1 MEFLPMDFSFPASPI
16 PDLCLCTVYHDSSV
30 SAFLICLKRAVLHC
44 LRNKPSANHK
54 RISFRI
60 IKIRN
65 SFFLF
70 LLRNGRERTVQF
82 RSCPAFLFVAY
93 YIRKSSGDYFADL
106 QAVLENAD
114 NFLMAQYFVS
124 AVHDQRGV
132 GKSFKHFLRDAEL

>member
-1 MEFLPMDFSFPASPI
+1 MEFLPMNFSFPASPI
-16 PDLCLCTVYHDSSV
+16 PDLSLCTLYHDSLI

-65 SFFLF
+65 SFFF
-70 LLRNGRERTVQF
+70 LLRNGRARTVQF
-82 RSCPAFLFVAY
+82 RTCPAFLFVAY
-93 YIRKSSGDYFADL
+93 YIGKSSDDHFANL
-106 QAVLENAD
+106 QTVLENAD

-132 GKSFKHFLRDAEL
+132 GKPFEHFLRDAEL